1 MRYILLVKCLDPY
14 ILYLY
19 NLYITMFS
27 FLYHLADVLCVEVL
41 QTLICGT
48 FLTIWLNR
56 LLVELQPQKE
66 PSKLVTIFEDS
77 QSAICMAKNSQF
89 HGRSKHIDIKYHFN
103 RDETK
108 KGTIDIQ
115 YCRTDNVIADM
126 LTKGLYAERFEKLRD
141 MAGVKE
147 FSLIQSEKE
156 C

>member
-1 MRYILLVKCLDPY
+1 MWAFLV
-14 ILYLY
+14 
-19 NLYITMFS
+19 
-27 FLYHLADVLCVEVL
+27 
-41 QTLICGT
+41 
-48 FLTIWLNR
+48 IWLNR
-56 LLVELQPQKE
+56 LLAELHPQKE

-77 QSAICMAKNSQF
+77 QSSICMAKNSQF
-89 HGRSKHIDIKYHFN
+89 HGQSKHIDIKYHFN

-115 YCRTDNVIADM
+115 YCRTDDVIADM

-147 FSLIQSEKE
+147 FHLIQSEKE